1 MIIDAH
7 THIYPAKIAEKA
19 THAIGD
25 FYDIK
30 MEMPSGTSERLIEE
44 GSAAGISRYIVCS
57 VATKAAQVKPINDF
71 IISETIKH
79 PKEFIGFMTL
89 HEDLSESETEEEIN
103 RCIAVGIKGIKL
115 HPDFQKFNA
124 DDKNAEKIY
133 EAAEGRLPVLFHT
146 GDDRFDFSA
155 PQRVA
160 AMAKEH
166 KKTRFIAAHFG
177 GYRRWKETDAYKG
190 LDNVFFDTSSSLP
203 FIGEKEAKKL
213 IDKFGAERFFF
224 GTDFPMWDAEE
235 ELKRF
240 MKISLTDKQRED
252 ILFKNVTR
260 FLDL

>member
-19 THAIGD
+19 TRAIGD

-30 MEMPSGTSERLIEE
+30 MEMPSGTSDRLIEE

-57 VATKAAQVKPINDF
+57 VATKATQVKPINDF
-71 IISETIKH
+71 IISETAKH
-79 PKEFIGFMTL
+79 PNEFIGFMTL
-89 HEDLSESETEEEIN
+89 HEDLSESEIEEEIN
-103 RCIAVGIKGIKL
+103 RCIAAGIRGIKL

-124 DDKNAEKIY
+124 DGNNAQKIY
-133 EAAEGRLPVLFHT
+133 EAAEDRLPVLFHA

-160 AMAKEH
+160 AMARVH

-177 GYRRWKETDAYKG
+177 GYRRWNDTDAYKG

-203 FIGEKEAKKL
+203 FIGEIEAKKL

-224 GTDFPMWDAEE
+224 GTDFPMWDAKE

-240 MKISLTDKQRED
+240 MKIPLTDRERED
-252 ILFKNVTR
+252 ILFKNISR
-260 FLDL
+260 FLSL